1 MGFPLRKDSFQK
13 GCKNNDKISFP
24 ESYPFSLTGKPR
36 LGPYF
41 ETQMPMLKRL
51 YNDADHNVTSFLI
64 EIFNNEPNLPADTPM
79 MSEFLHR
86 IINSGKV
93 CDMVFQT
100 SRKKQNRKQKKT
112 DVSNEYDST
121 VSQDIRY
128 KTRFPEFLSHP
139 TCSLCRF
146 LRTYLSKTT
155 NTKDKETDVSEGPEN
170 WAEAL
175 PSLLGRQEQQKLTK
189 DPLTGS
195 ISARVAENNVIVVPS
210 QRVKGAKIL
219 KLSLPGR
226 IDEMYVSPKRRLEF
240 MNFSESYSVENTAPV
255 VISHLDDRVDRNLQY
270 AMIKK
275 NKMFSKISFTMGRE
289 IHTIFV
295 NITATE
301 SFWRLVQR
309 LLNSFKI
316 RRPAT
321 KRLENSR
328 GTDAIIQ
335 YRPNEQTANITVD
348 LPVPVLKLLWHMF
361 SRAFTAIDAQN
372 VVVGRYQVS
381 ESSRHRSPPKRL
393 HMKDENHQ
401 IFVENLRD
409 TLQPQNGFPFWRHCP
424 RIRDIH
430 IFWKNN
436 AAAVDNNAAAAK
448 EEDFKITV
456 EMHKLDTDTPSE
468 TILDD
473 RYANPTKIVEASSE
487 DKHTNQRTENAV
499 ANDVHANLT
508 EREIDQATSKGVCT
522 CLDTQEDNGAAASQ
536 LFTGEYD
543 AFCMPEPCRKHEA
556 DQRVHSVGA
565 KIKDYQNFDGQV
577 PDNLLHIKIPS
588 IDITELDFDTDMDGN
603 RAIFVSGGFGDI
615 FQARLSATEEEVIVK
630 VVKNMTFEDVLRETR
645 IQKYLM
651 ASVCVPL
658 LYGII
663 GGPGHE
669 ETMIV
674 QQLCAKGNSFQ
685 YL

>member
-24 ESYPFSLTGKPR
+24 EAYPFSLTGKPR

-41 ETQMPMLKRL
+41 KAQMPMLKRL

-93 CDMVFQT
+93 CDMNFQI

-146 LRTYLSKTT
+146 LRTYLGKTT

-219 KLSLPGR
+219 KLSLPGI

-255 VISHLDDRVDRNLQY
+255 VISHLDDIDRNLQY

-321 KRLENSR
+321 KRLEDSR
-328 GTDAIIQ
+328 GTDAILQ

-372 VVVGRYQVS
+372 VVVGRYQIS
-381 ESSRHRSPPKRL
+381 ECSRHRSPPKRL
-393 HMKDENHQ
+393 HMTDENHQ

-424 RIRDIH
+424 RIRDTH

-456 EMHKLDTDTPSE
+456 EMHKLDTDTFSE

-499 ANDVHANLT
+499 ANDAQIWPRGRL
-508 EREIDQATSKGVCT
+508 
-522 CLDTQEDNGAAASQ
+522 
-536 LFTGEYD
+536 
-543 AFCMPEPCRKHEA
+543 
-556 DQRVHSVGA
+556 
-565 KIKDYQNFDGQV
+565 IKL
-577 PDNLLHIKIPS
+577 P
-588 IDITELDFDTDMDGN
+588 
-603 RAIFVSGGFGDI
+603 
-615 FQARLSATEEEVIVK
+615 VK
-630 VVKNMTFEDVLRETR
+630 VYAPV
-645 IQKYLM
+645 
-651 ASVCVPL
+651 
-658 LYGII
+658 
-663 GGPGHE
+663 
-669 ETMIV
+669 
-674 QQLCAKGNSFQ
+674 
-685 YL
+685 

>member
-1 MGFPLRKDSFQK
+1 MQK
-13 GCKNNDKISFP
+13 LLDKVSFP
-24 ESYPFSLTGKPR
+24 EAYPFSLTGKPR
-36 LGPYF
+36 LRPYF
-41 ETQMPMLKRL
+41 EAQMPMLKRL
-51 YNDADHNVTSFLI
+51 YHDIDHNVTSFLI
-64 EIFNNEPNLPADTPM
+64 EIFNNEPNLPTDNPT
-79 MSEFLHR
+79 MSELLHR
-86 IINSGKV
+86 IINNGKV
-93 CDMVFQT
+93 CDMNFQT

-112 DVSNEYDST
+112 HTSNEYDST
-121 VSQDIRY
+121 VSQDIRH
-128 KTRFPEFLSHP
+128 KTRLPEFLSHP
-139 TCSLCRF
+139 TCSLSRF
-146 LRTYLSKTT
+146 LRTYLGKTT
-155 NTKDKETDVSEGPEN
+155 NTKGKETDVSEGPEN
-170 WAEAL
+170 WTEVL
-175 PSLLGRQEQQKLTK
+175 PSPLGRQEQQKLTK

-195 ISARVAENNVIVVPS
+195 ISARVAETKVIIVPS
-210 QRVKGAKIL
+210 QQVKGAKIL
-219 KLSLPGR
+219 KSSLPGR
-226 IDEMYVSPKRRLEF
+226 IDEIYVSPKHRLEF

-255 VISHLDDRVDRNLQY
+255 VTSHLDDRVDRNLQY

-316 RRPAT
+316 RRPAN
-321 KRLENSR
+321 KRLKYSR
-328 GTDAIIQ
+328 GIDAIIQ

-348 LPVPVLKLLWHMF
+348 LPVPVLKLLLHMF
-361 SRAFTAIDAQN
+361 SRAFTAVDAQN

-381 ESSRHRSPPKRL
+381 ECCRYRSPPKRL
-393 HMKDENHQ
+393 HMKDENLQ

-409 TLQPQNGFPFWRHCP
+409 TLQPQNRFLFWCHCP

-430 IFWKNN
+430 IFWKSN
-436 AAAVDNNAAAAK
+436 ATAVDNNAAAAK

-456 EMHKLDTDTPSE
+456 EMHKLDTDTSSE

-473 RYANPTKIVEASSE
+473 RYTNPTKIVEARSE
-487 DKHTNQRTENAV
+487 DKHTNQRTENAM
-499 ANDVHANLT
+499 ANDVHANLA

-522 CLDTQEDNGAAASQ
+522 SLDTLEDNGAAASQ

-565 KIKDYQNFDGQV
+565 KIRDYQNFDGQV

-603 RAIFVSGGFGDI
+603 RAVFVSGGFGDI

-630 VVKNMTFEDVLRETR
+630 IVKNMTFEDVLRETR

-658 LYGII
+658 LHGII
-663 GGPGHE
+663 GGPEHE

-685 YL
+685 YLYN